1 MTTATAEQTELHPE
15 IQRKV
20 EELERRAAYTA
31 EMNGTFVMLAAAV
44 EMFDVAEAARVHLI
58 CKPSL
63 TLFCAVDDIKDLAP
77 MLRWFGVRGYR
88 QKNRTEHPNAFE
100 HGSVCIEMHG
110 GRHPFDLSVAL
121 KGSACRFVKV
131 GQKTEDVYELK
142 CGD

>member
-31 EMNGTFVMLAAAV
+31 EMNGTFVMLARAV
-44 EMFDVAEAARVHLI
+44 EMFDVAESAKV
-58 CKPSL
+58 SL
-63 TLFCAVDDIKDLAP
+63 VCRPTLLLFCAVDDIKDLAS
-77 MLRWFGVRGYR
+77 MLRWFGTRGYR
-88 QKNRTEHPNAFE
+88 QYNRTEHPDLFE
-100 HGSVCIEMHG
+100 NGSVVIEMRG
-110 GRHPFDLSVAL
+110 GPDPFDLHVAL